1 VIRAELSRRFRAL
14 LSGAESG
21 VPEWTPLI
29 AAGDDPGLFEP
40 GDAPWVVH
48 SDLATMIGGIRA
60 LLVQAMHPGSLAGVA
75 QHSRYEEDVLGRL
88 SGTIRW
94 LTIMTY
100 GPKSAITNEAGRV
113 NGMHT
118 KVRGTYNA
126 PGETEPRSY
135 KASDPDLLMWVHIA
149 FTDSFLAAHLAYGE
163 KPIPGGAD
171 LYVKQWGRAVL
182 PLGVDT
188 PPASLAELESTI
200 DSYRDVITVNER
212 TLRIV
217 KFLRWPPLPKP
228 ALPIYALLFAAAVG
242 TLPEDWRKQLGLRT
256 LPNWFVRP
264 VTRSL
269 LWVMRLIVGDK
280 SPLED
285 AALSRLERIKQ
296 KGQSA

>member
-1 VIRAELSRRFRAL
+1 MIRTELSRRFRAL

-21 VPEWTPLI
+21 VPDWTPLI
-29 AAGDDPGLFEP
+29 AAGDDEGLFEP

-100 GPKSAITNEAGRV
+100 GPKSAIASEAGRV

-118 KVRGTYNA
+118 KVRGTYDA
-126 PGETEPRSY
+126 PGESEPRSY

-149 FTDSFLAAHLAYGE
+149 FTDSFLAAHLVYGE
-163 KPIPGGAD
+163 KQIPGGAD

-188 PPASLAELESTI
+188 PPASLAELEATI
-200 DSYRDVITVNER
+200 DSYKSIVTVNER

-217 KFLRWPPLPKP
+217 KFLRKPPLPKI
-228 ALPIYALLFAAAVG
+228 AMPIYALLFAAAVG

-264 VTRSL
+264 IIRLL
-269 LWVMRLIVGDK
+269 LWVMRLVVGHT

-285 AALSRLERIKQ
+285 AALSRIARIKQ
-296 KGQSA
+296 NGATA